1 MSQSHTGFME
11 LTQNMYLFDLMTII
25 NNLHSP
31 AAAIIFYSCDRN
43 KSYGC
48 NLNFELASYG

>member
-1 MSQSHTGFME
+1 ME